1 MTTGCVRAWALEEQE
16 VAGGVLRTRHDI
28 ATFRRDFETALRRTP
43 SDAGDKL
50 SDLKWGSRVELLDW
64 PSGPEWTKVRVAAEE
79 GFVRTAHLVEVA
91 YVARKN
97 SGDNRFVAT
106 LTADHGRRC
115 KLLWGDYVNVIERG
129 ATESRVRARG
139 ISGTIP
145 TDRLMS
151 EALLEVYVIDVG
163 QGDGVLV
170 RTPDGRHMVIDG
182 GLPRTNQLTGKNA
195 ADFIDWKFFFDYG
208 DYGIDIDALIASH
221 SDFDHYG
228 GLWDLVRQDDPE
240 KDPELDSL
248 KVDIKAFYHPGLSRW
263 KDRPGGPLPH
273 KDDLGPNDSGWF
285 VRLLSDRADADAA
298 IVKNAAE
305 ELGGDWRNFIAGV
318 IGRNPAVT
326 VHRLGV
332 RKELLAGGGVLPV
345 LWPAIDGFQA
355 SVLAPVTE
363 DRNGT
368 PALKDLGDTGQN
380 TNGHSICLRL
390 DYGHARV
397 LLTGDLNKKS
407 MDWLMESYGDRVAAF
422 NCDVAKACHHGSHD
436 ISYRFLEQIAAG
448 ATIVSSGDNEGF
460 AHPRPEIV
468 AASAV
473 TGHREV
479 DRRKDRLVTPLIYM
493 TEIERST
500 SVGEITHIAFNTYP
514 LADNQVHDG
523 ALFAQSFERIS
534 DVAFPT
540 AADRRA
546 EQNAPTKAE
555 GKKIRNLAAK
565 REKERLQPI
574 AANSAKKRTSA
585 SYHYREVRGPFSV
598 RYGNRSVW
606 RSRMMTRVHY
616 GLVNVRSDGERII
629 CATIR
634 ETGEGW
640 TVHEFNARF

>member
-1 MTTGCVRAWALEEQE
+1 MTTGCVRAFALEEE
-16 VAGGVLRTRHDI
+16 ALAAEALRSRHDV
-28 ATFRRDFETALRRTP
+28 AVFRRDFETALRRTA
-43 SDAGDKL
+43 SDAGDKIG
-50 SDLKWGSRVELLDW
+50 DLKWGTGIELLDW
-64 PSGPEWTKVRVAAEE
+64 PSGNEWTKVRAGIDE

-91 YVARKN
+91 YVEKKN
-97 SGDNRFVAT
+97 SGDDRFVAT
-106 LTADHGRRC
+106 LTTDDGRTC

-129 ATESRVRARG
+129 ALHSRVRARG
-139 ISGTIP
+139 ISGSIA
-145 TDRLMS
+145 TDRLTNTP
-151 EALLEVYVIDVG
+151 LLEVYVIDVG

-182 GLPRTNQLTGKNA
+182 GLPRSNQLTGKNA

-208 DYGIDIDALIASH
+208 DYRIDVDALVASH

-228 GLWDLVRQDDPE
+228 GLWDLVRQDHAEEDR
-240 KDPELDSL
+240 ELDSL
-248 KVDIKAFYHPGLSRW
+248 QVDIRAFYHPGLSRW
-263 KDRPGGPLPH
+263 KDRPGGLFEH

-285 VRLLSDRADADAA
+285 VRLLSDRADADAT
-298 IVKNAAE
+298 IVKDAAE
-305 ELGGDWRNFIAGV
+305 ELGGNWRLFIADL
-318 IGRNPAVT
+318 IRRNPAVT
-326 VHRLGV
+326 VDRLGV
-332 RKELLAGGGVLPV
+332 RKELLAGGGVLPAM
-345 LWPAIDGFQA
+345 WPVADDLRVN
-355 SVLAPVTE
+355 VLAPVTE
-363 DRNGT
+363 DRNGM
-368 PALKDLGDTGQN
+368 PALKDLGDTGKN

-407 MDWLMESYGDRVAAF
+407 MEWLMESYGDRVAAF

-448 ATIVSSGDNEGF
+448 ATVVSSGDSEGF

-479 DRRKDRLVTPLIYM
+479 DRQKDRLVTPLVYM

-500 SVGEITHIAFNTYP
+500 SVGEITHIAFNKYP
-514 LADNQVHDG
+514 VADDQVHDG
-523 ALFAQSFERIS
+523 ALFAQVFERIS

-546 EQNAPTKAE
+546 EENAPTKAE
-555 GKKIRNLAAK
+555 GKAIRELAIK
-565 REKERLQPI
+565 REKERLKPI
-574 AANSAKKRTSA
+574 AASSAGKRTSA

-598 RYGNRSVW
+598 RYGTRSVW
-606 RSRMMTRVHY
+606 RSRMMTGVHY
-616 GLVNVRSDGERII
+616 GLVNVRTDGERII